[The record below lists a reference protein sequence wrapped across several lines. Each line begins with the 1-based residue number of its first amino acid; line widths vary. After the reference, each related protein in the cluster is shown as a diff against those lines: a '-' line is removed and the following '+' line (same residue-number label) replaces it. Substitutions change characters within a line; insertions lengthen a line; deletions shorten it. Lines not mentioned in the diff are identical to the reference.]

1 VLPADVSTQ
10 RLSGA
15 KVARMTVKE
24 LEQHAAGVLDTVP
37 DWIWDGHS
45 LPVPVEEVA
54 GSCHSL
60 LVREVDEMASAPGAP
75 PLGPGQQLSG
85 LLLADRR
92 EIWVNAAEARE
103 WPGRRR
109 FTIGHELGHWV
120 MHRRPGQQSLFC
132 RHGTVH
138 PTEAPETEPS
148 ELSLEDEANVFA
160 AALTMPAELIR
171 THYAALRE
179 ERDCFERMCELFG
192 SSQAAMGK
200 RLQAVV

>member
-1 VLPADVSTQ
+1 
-10 RLSGA
+10 
-15 KVARMTVKE
+15 MTVEE
-24 LEQHAAGVLDTVP
+24 LEQHAAQVLSAVP
-37 DWIWDGHS
+37 DWIWDGRS

-60 LVREVDEMASAPGAP
+60 LVREVEDMASAPGAP
-75 PLGPGQQLSG
+75 PLAPGQQLSG
-85 LLLADRR
+85 LLLANRR

-138 PTEAPETEPS
+138 PTDAPEAEPAQ
-148 ELSLEDEANVFA
+148 LSLEDEANVFA
-160 AALTMPAELIR
+160 AALTMPADLVQSHYRELQGQP
-171 THYAALRE
+171 
-179 ERDCFERMCELFG
+179 DCFEQMCELFG

-200 RLQAVV
+200 RLRAIA